1 MALRAFTNHFELPS
15 YESIKN
21 KLVYIKDLDIQEFQ
35 NYCDQMNI
43 DYCYYT
49 TKNNRNQYT
58 IEQIEQRLLIFIKFS

>member
-1 MALRAFTNHFELPS
+1 MALRAFTNNFELPD

-21 KLVYIKDLDIQEFQ
+21 KLVYIKDQDIQEFQ

-49 TKNNRNQYT
+49 TKNNRNQY
-58 IEQIEQRLLIFIKFS
+58 IVEQNIQKLLILIQFS